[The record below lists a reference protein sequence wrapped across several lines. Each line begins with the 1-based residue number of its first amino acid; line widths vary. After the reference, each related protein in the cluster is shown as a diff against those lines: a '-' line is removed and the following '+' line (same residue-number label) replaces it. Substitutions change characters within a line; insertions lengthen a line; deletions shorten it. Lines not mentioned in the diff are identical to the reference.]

1 MGEINPKIAFIGCGA
16 MGEAI
21 LKGMLL
27 GNVAS
32 ESDIALSVP
41 SQKSQDRLRAS
52 YPKAAV
58 CGKNEEAV
66 QGADLVI
73 LAVKPQMAHKAVT
86 AEMLET
92 LPKEA
97 AILSIMG
104 SFDLAKLHALVPAH
118 AVIRAMPNTPLAVG
132 MPKVKTGTILS
143 D

>member
-1 MGEINPKIAFIGCGA
+1 MSLLNP
-16 MGEAI
+16 I
-21 LKGMLL
+21 LPF
-27 GNVAS
+27 
-32 ESDIALSVP
+32 P
-41 SQKSQDRLRAS
+41 SLPKEPGPAARV

-118 AVIRAMPNTPLAVG
+118 AVIRAMPNTPLLLAWG
-132 MPKVKTGTILS
+132 
-143 D
+143 

>member
-1 MGEINPKIAFIGCGA
+1 

-58 CGKNEEAV
+58 YGKNEEAV

-118 AVIRAMPNTPLAVG
+118 ASSVPCPIPPLPLAWG
-132 MPKVKTGTILS
+132 
-143 D
+143 

>member
-1 MGEINPKIAFIGCGA
+1 M
-16 MGEAI
+16 
-21 LKGMLL
+21 
-27 GNVAS
+27 
-32 ESDIALSVP
+32 
-41 SQKSQDRLRAS
+41 R
-52 YPKAAV
+52 
-58 CGKNEEAV
+58 KNEEAV

-132 MPKVKTGTILS
+132 MGMTALTADDAVTEDMKAFAGTIFNSCGETIWLMKVPWKPLRPS
-143 D
+143 VAADPGLLFL

>member
-1 MGEINPKIAFIGCGA
+1 M
-16 MGEAI
+16 
-21 LKGMLL
+21 
-27 GNVAS
+27 
-32 ESDIALSVP
+32 
-41 SQKSQDRLRAS
+41 R
-52 YPKAAV
+52 
-58 CGKNEEAV
+58 KNEEAV

-118 AVIRAMPNTPLAVG
+118 AVIRAMPNTPPCCWHG
-132 MPKVKTGTILS
+132 DDGPYRR
-143 D
+143 